1 MSAGNATLPL
11 AQAEVGRPPFWVR
24 AALRSHWLSPKGQC
38 CALRRPPRIRPLRGI
53 VPQFSSSAPSLRPLC
68 PPPTLHGHSLFPQCL
83 FRASPHPPLCH
94 LPASPPHTPPHIPP
108 SCPPQCPNVPP
119 CAHRPL
125 PVSPN
130 PAPRPLPASPPHC
143 PHRVPSLPPSFL
155 SAPHPRTSPTSPPVP
170 VCIFQEGAPTAL
182 WGQRDVVPRAT
193 PRALCTRC
201 PQTAAMFPMVGG
213 CDAVTPWPRVS
224 DKGGQ
229 RPLTPWV
236 AAVIGVKGGG
246 QHPPRTLPSTHTL
259 KWDHG
264 ERAAVGLGGSWGG
277 TVTPIC
283 QHHPSPTCHHGVT
296 GLGPHGVGPP
306 AAGLR
311 WGYSSPPVTLTP
323 MVFTQ
328 AQPPSTGAGAAL
340 GDKRT

>member
-1 MSAGNATLPL
+1 MGAGSAALPL
-11 AQAEVGRPPFWVR
+11 AEPEGAVLRAPSSPRNPP
-24 AALRSHWLSPKGQC
+24 
-38 CALRRPPRIRPLRGI
+38 PPWY
-53 VPQFSSSAPSLRPLC
+53 SSAV
-68 PPPTLHGHSLFPQCL
+68 FE
-83 FRASPHPPLCH
+83 FRPPLCAPSA
-94 LPASPPHTPPHIPP
+94 LPRLPTGTASSHSVSSVCPHILPCVTSPRPLPTHPP
-108 SCPPQCPNVPP
+108 TSPLRIPSQCPNVPP
-119 CAHRPL
+119 CAHCPL

-277 TVTPIC
+277 TVTPIY

-328 AQPPSTGAGAAL
+328 AQPPSPGAGAAL